1 MTVVAVTAGVITG
14 CRQETLDAGDQLDGR
29 AQLEAQRGRQVGLR
43 QPGQAG
49 AVYQVIREN
58 LTKTKGGL
66 EVRRLGGRLRTLA

>member
-43 QPGQAG
+43 QSGQAG
-49 AVYQVIREN
+49 AVYQVLGEN
-58 LTKTKGGL
+58 LTKIQS
-66 EVRRLGGRLRTLA
+66 